1 MPATPS
7 RLRSDMR
14 VAAVTWLVA
23 TGSVLAV
30 VALADLDPEAA
41 GLVPETGSR
50 AWWLALVV
58 VTAQAVALCLRRR
71 RPDLVL
77 WVVAVGPPLGGLAGM
92 GDAITA
98 TSFPVLVA
106 AYTATSTRPA
116 RRDAVPLTGAALLLS
131 VAMLLARPVGDPLSA
146 VAIGA
151 ALAQGVATVGLAVGV
166 GAWVRTRREAADA
179 RADRIEALSREHSA
193 RIEAALAGERAAMA
207 RELHDIAAHHLSGIA
222 VMTGAIAGQ
231 IDTDPE
237 GAKAGVQRVRAETT
251 AMLDEL
257 RSLVRLLRDA
267 RPAEEGGDEGVQTL
281 AAVPALVD
289 RARASG
295 VGATLAV
302 LGPGGE
308 QVVPVEGASSVASTI
323 GPLAQLAAYRTVQEC
338 LANVVRHAPGARC
351 EVVLDARDPAT
362 LLITVRNGPSP
373 GPRPARGPGADARGG
388 GLGLVGMQERAD
400 LTDARLTFGPEPDG
414 GWLVTLAV
422 PRHQG
427 APPADAPA
435 AGPMAPDR
443 TARTEGD
450 R

>member
-1 MPATPS
+1 MPAPVS
-7 RLRSDMR
+7 RPRTDLR
-14 VAAVTWLVA
+14 VAAVTWLCA
-23 TGSVLAV
+23 AGSLLGV

-41 GLVPETGSR
+41 GLAPETGSR
-50 AWWLALVV
+50 AWWLGLAI
-58 VTAQAVALCLRRR
+58 VTGQAVALWWRRR
-71 RPDLVL
+71 RPVL
-77 WVVAVGPPLGGLAGM
+77 TLWGVALGLPLGGLAGM
-92 GDAITA
+92 GDTISAA
-98 TSFPVLVA
+98 SFAVLVA

-116 RRDAVPLTGAALLLS
+116 RRDAVSLTGAALLIGIG
-131 VAMLLARPVGDPLSA
+131 MLLALPVGDPMSA

-151 ALAQGVATVGLAVGV
+151 ALVQGFATVGLAVGV
-166 GAWVRTRREAADA
+166 GAFVRTRREAADA
-179 RADRIEALSREHSA
+179 RAGQIEALSREHSA
-193 RIEAALAGERAAMA
+193 RVEAALAGERAAMA

-222 VMTGAIAGQ
+222 VMTGAIVGQ
-231 IDTDPE
+231 IDADPE

-267 RPAEEGGDEGVQTL
+267 RPAEEGGDEAVQTL
-281 AAVPALVD
+281 AAVPALVE
-289 RARASG
+289 RVRASG
-295 VGATLAV
+295 VEATLAV
-302 LGPGGE
+302 LGPDGGP
-308 QVVPVEGASSVASTI
+308 VVAAEVASTI

-351 EVVLDARDPAT
+351 EVVLDAHDPAT

-373 GPRPARGPGADARGG
+373 RPGPARGPGPDTRGS

-400 LTDARLTFGPEPDG
+400 LTDAHLTFGPRPDG

-427 APPADAPA
+427 APPADVPA
-435 AGPMAPDR
+435 AGPVAPDR
-443 TARTEGD
+443 TARPEGD